1 MASKRRGGRASAK
14 RQATAR
20 RAAKR
25 RAANKAKA
33 NQIAERN
40 RDFARSGGNR
50 GPDVRSEGMTGRDK
64 GIMAASTKT
73 RNSKIKDLQQSV
85 GSLDRRVEKALADG
99 NTDLAKDLRSRQN
112 KFVKELGYQRALNT
126 GGGTIRGNIRTSDG
140 KVPLTSKGFDVFQNT
155 VDQDFIDPTRKLQNL
170 YPDDFGRMYPITNVI
185 NKGPFAFRGIQA
197 ALGKERKQ
205 IPYNLEDMPGVRYP
219 LDQGPFFGGRSRDP
233 NFDSYPYAA
242 PLEPVTIT
250 DLEDDLSTDFSQT
263 RDTLEDLGI
272 DENQILP
279 VQDDP
284 NTDII
289 EKDSNDGS
297 AIQQYYRQIE
307 ENKKNFPEFL
317 TNRSPFF
324 LPEDKKAELNEQAAN
339 ALEAGSDRTYK
350 MQFSD
355 DDLANIGI
363 NRATFESDYDT
374 PLVQKAINDY
384 LEQQALISIN
394 EDTPAYG
401 QGFEEPLEGAFN
413 TQDQNLPPQFE
424 TAELN
429 KAQKNLINNR
439 NTQFAIKE
447 GLITPAQLFE
457 QLKVYDKKP
466 GFFSKGN
473 QVNFE
478 EDVAPLFSIG

>member
-64 GIMAASTKT
+64 GIMAASSGG
-73 RNSKIKDLQQSV
+73 RNKQIKNIEQSV

-112 KFVKELGYQRALNT
+112 KFVKELGLARAHQAMINAAPLNLKDKIKKRIKANPNFLST
-126 GGGTIRGNIRTSDG
+126 T
-140 KVPLTSKGFDVFQNT
+140 GFDVFQNT
-155 VDQDFIDPTRKLQNL
+155 VDQDFKDPTRKLQNL
-170 YPDDFGRMYPITNVI
+170 YPDQFGTMYPITNVL
-185 NKGPFAFRGIQA
+185 NKGPLAFRGIQA
-197 ALGKERKQ
+197 ALGNKERKK

-233 NFDSYPYAA
+233 NFDSYPYIA
-242 PLEPVTIT
+242 PVEPVTIS
-250 DLEDDLSTDFSQT
+250 DLKDDLSTDFSQT
-263 RDTLEDLGI
+263 KDTLEDLGI

-284 NTDII
+284 DTDII

-307 ENKKNFPEFL
+307 ENKKAFPGFYE
-317 TNRSPFF
+317 NRSPFF
-324 LPEDKKAELNEQAAN
+324 LPDDEKAKLNAQAAN
-339 ALEAGSDRTYK
+339 ALEAGSDRTYG

-355 DDLANIGI
+355 EDLANIGI
-363 NRATFESDYDT
+363 NRATFERDYDT

-384 LEQQALISIN
+384 LEQQALASIN
-394 EDTPAYG
+394 QDTPAYA
-401 QGFEEPLEGAFN
+401 QGFELPFEVADKDPLPSLFN
-413 TQDQNLPPQFE
+413 LFGQN
-424 TAELN
+424 
-429 KAQKNLINNR
+429 
-439 NTQFAIKE
+439 
-447 GLITPAQLFE
+447 
-457 QLKVYDKKP
+457 D
-466 GFFSKGN
+466 
-473 QVNFE
+473 
-478 EDVAPLFSIG
+478 

>member
-64 GIMAASTKT
+64 GIMAASSGG
-73 RNSKIKDLQQSV
+73 RNKQIKNIEQSV

-112 KFVKELGYQRALNT
+112 KFVKELGLARAHQAMINAAPLNLKDKIKKRIKANPNFLST
-126 GGGTIRGNIRTSDG
+126 T
-140 KVPLTSKGFDVFQNT
+140 GFDVFQNT
-155 VDQDFIDPTRKLQNL
+155 VDQDFKDPTRKLQNL
-170 YPDDFGRMYPITNVI
+170 YPDQFGTMYPITNVL
-185 NKGPFAFRGIQA
+185 NKGPLAFRGIQA
-197 ALGKERKQ
+197 ALGNKERKK

-233 NFDSYPYAA
+233 NFDSYPYIA
-242 PLEPVTIT
+242 PVEPVTIS

-263 RDTLEDLGI
+263 KDTLEDLGI

-284 NTDII
+284 DTDII

-307 ENKKNFPEFL
+307 ENKKAFPGFYE
-317 TNRSPFF
+317 NRSPFF
-324 LPEDKKAELNEQAAN
+324 LPDDEKAKLNAQAAN
-339 ALEAGSDRTYK
+339 ALEAGSDRTYG

-355 DDLANIGI
+355 EDLANIGI
-363 NRATFESDYDT
+363 NRATFERDYDT

-384 LEQQALISIN
+384 LEQQALASIN
-394 EDTPAYG
+394 QDTPAYA
-401 QGFEEPLEGAFN
+401 QGFELPFEVADKDPLPSYFN
-413 TQDQNLPPQFE
+413 LFGQN
-424 TAELN
+424 
-429 KAQKNLINNR
+429 
-439 NTQFAIKE
+439 
-447 GLITPAQLFE
+447 
-457 QLKVYDKKP
+457 D
-466 GFFSKGN
+466 
-473 QVNFE
+473 
-478 EDVAPLFSIG
+478 